1 MTVTPAPAATGPRI
15 QLVTGQNSTSE
26 ITPATMSPRYSA
38 FMILPPSR
46 ALTKKQPTIDDRI
59 ETPEMTSG

>member
-1 MTVTPAPAATGPRI
+1 MTVRPAAATIGPRI

-26 ITPATMSPRYSA
+26 ITPATSRPRYSA

-59 ETPEMTSG
+59 DTPEITSG